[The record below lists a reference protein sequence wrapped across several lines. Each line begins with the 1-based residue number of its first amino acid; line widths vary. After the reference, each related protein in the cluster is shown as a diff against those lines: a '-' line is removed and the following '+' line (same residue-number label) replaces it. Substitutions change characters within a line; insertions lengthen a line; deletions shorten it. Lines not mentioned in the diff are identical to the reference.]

1 MNIEVIFMK
10 QNQKVAFRGMLQ
22 NYLIET
28 IIYGGVVFL
37 YYKFVLQLLTKP
49 LFDLFNQNLNLY
61 AVITIVLI
69 LLQALI
75 LEIFISLIVNG
86 LGLRWP
92 RK

>member
-1 MNIEVIFMK
+1 MNQK
-10 QNQKVAFRGMLQ
+10 QNVSFRSILI

-28 IIYGGVVFL
+28 IIYGGVAYL
-37 YYKFVLQLLTKP
+37 YFKFVLLLLIEPITE
-49 LFDLFNQNLNLY
+49 LFYLDLNLY
-61 AVITIVLI
+61 AVLSIALI
-69 LLQALI
+69 LVQALI

>member
-1 MNIEVIFMK
+1 MK
-10 QNQKVAFRGMLQ
+10 QNSKATFRGMLQ

-37 YYKFVLQLLTKP
+37 YYKFILQLLTNP